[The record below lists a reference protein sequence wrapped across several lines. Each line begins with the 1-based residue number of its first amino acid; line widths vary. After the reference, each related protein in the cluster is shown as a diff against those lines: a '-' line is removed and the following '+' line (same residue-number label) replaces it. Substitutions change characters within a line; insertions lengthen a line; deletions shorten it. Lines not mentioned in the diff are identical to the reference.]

1 MKKIILAE
9 DDPGIQDSIQMIL
22 ETEGYQVTV
31 FPNGE
36 DLLNKRFETPDLFI
50 LDRQL
55 SGVDGLDICRFLKND
70 ADSKEIPVIIL
81 SASPQI
87 GPMAKKAGAQ
97 DFLEKPFRIDHLRK
111 LVAKH
116 TEKER

>member
-1 MKKIILAE
+1 MKRIILAE

-22 ETEGYQVTV
+22 EREGYEVTIYA
-31 FPNGE
+31 NGE
-36 DLLNKRFETPDLFI
+36 DLLNKRFEAPDLFI

-55 SGVDGLDICRFLKND
+55 SGVDGLDICKFLK
-70 ADSKEIPVIIL
+70 KETDTSQIPVIIL

-87 GPMAKKAGAQ
+87 GPMAKKVGAD
-97 DFLEKPFRIDHLRK
+97 DFLEKPFTIDNLRK

-116 TEKER
+116 AL

>member
-31 FPNGE
+31 FPNGD
-36 DLLNKRFETPDLFI
+36 DLLNRRFETPDLFI

-55 SGVDGLDICRFLKND
+55 SGVDGLDICRILKEDND
-70 ADSKEIPVIIL
+70 AKAIPIIIL

-87 GPMAKKAGAQ
+87 GSMAREAGAQ
-97 DFLEKPFRIDHLRK
+97 DFLEKPFRIDALRK
-111 LVAKH
+111 MVAKH
-116 TEKER
+116 IADR